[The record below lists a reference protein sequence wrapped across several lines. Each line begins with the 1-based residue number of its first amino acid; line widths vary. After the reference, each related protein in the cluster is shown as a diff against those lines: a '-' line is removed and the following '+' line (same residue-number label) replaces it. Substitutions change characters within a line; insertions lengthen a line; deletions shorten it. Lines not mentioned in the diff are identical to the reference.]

1 MVNLF
6 LLLKQNFHF
15 LLIKSDAQD
24 FNIQKVWNGGRKKDE
39 RAAFLFAGPTH
50 QLENSTI
57 HFALF
62 KAEFCQVSSKP
73 LLKEVT

>member
-6 LLLKQNFHF
+6 LLLKQIFHF
-15 LLIKSDAQD
+15 LLIKSNAQD
-24 FNIQKVWNGGRKKDE
+24 FNIQKVWNGWMRKDR

-50 QLENSTI
+50 QLKNSTI

-73 LLKEVT
+73 LFKEVT